1 MRRKLAMSLRITR
14 NIQIGLFTSLNWMWN
29 SGYVIKVEMALSII
43 SVNFWSILTQK
54 VNRFYIN
61 VNWFSD
67 IWLCKVVKK
76 YCAVTMSLQSLSD
89 SLNDI
94 SCKMSLRNQ
103 YKLGQISVAKLGSQ
117 FLSILREAFA
127 GVWEKIRRVF
137 FSHFECG
144 LKNFERDWE
153 PLLSVASKKL
163 NLKSEEN
170 HCFAVLPPYNSF
182 P

>member
-1 MRRKLAMSLRITR
+1 MSLRITR

-54 VNRFYIN
+54 VNWFYIN

-103 YKLGQISVAKLGSQ
+103 YKRKGCFHFITRQRLTSNLG
-117 FLSILREAFA
+117 
-127 GVWEKIRRVF
+127 RVKYWNWIK
-137 FSHFECG
+137 C
-144 LKNFERDWE
+144 RDI
-153 PLLSVASKKL
+153 LLSSKSARCQ
-163 NLKSEEN
+163 KSCQSCPVSSLYSPRTDLAN
-170 HCFAVLPPYNSF
+170 ANS
-182 P
+182 PKDCGGR